1 MFLLKIDVTRY
12 HFIRFNILLGDTID
26 SFIEWNYKKL
36 ESTMKNYSSPFSV
49 IEVKE
54 NEKKKEKITIKLLY
68 QKEHESRE
76 VGEHWN
82 RAERSHV
89 YAVMQNPIESD
100 PVGSLSSLLFFSL
113 HCGQPDRRIKRPWKD
128 DYIFD

>member
-1 MFLLKIDVTRY
+1 MKLQEITIDHEKLFFPV
-12 HFIRFNILLGDTID
+12 LGDRGQGK
-26 SFIEWNYKKL
+26 WK
-36 ESTMKNYSSPFSV
+36 
-49 IEVKE
+49 
-54 NEKKKEKITIKLLY
+54 KKKEKITTKLLY

>member
-1 MFLLKIDVTRY
+1 M
-12 HFIRFNILLGDTID
+12 
-26 SFIEWNYKKL
+26 IERKMK
-36 ESTMKNYSSPFSV
+36 KNY
-49 IEVKE
+49 
-54 NEKKKEKITIKLLY
+54 KLLY
-68 QKEHESRE
+68 QKVHEWRE

-82 RAERSHV
+82 ETEGSHV